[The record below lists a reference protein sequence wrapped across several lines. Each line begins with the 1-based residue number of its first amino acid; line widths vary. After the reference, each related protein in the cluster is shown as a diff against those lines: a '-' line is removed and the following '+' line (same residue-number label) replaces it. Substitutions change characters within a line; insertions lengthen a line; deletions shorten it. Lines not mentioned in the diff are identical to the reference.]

1 MIVDYAASR
10 ALPRATEWMLTHFK
24 NSATTTA
31 ETVASP
37 TTPASNKTES
47 TQNS

>member
-24 NSATTTA
+24 NSATTA
-31 ETVASP
+31 ESVASS